1 MRALMLRSAPF
12 AAALAALFVGG
23 CAYDFD
29 SICRQGEVCDP
40 VSIEPPPTR
49 EPNVGQVPGCGIYSG
64 TCGDEGSSTACSF
77 RVTGNAVDAP
87 PECRSSSGSTNEG
100 NVCESA
106 SFCSLGL
113 SCWRPSAEATAT
125 CVDLCQTVA
134 DCRGVSRTCDRSTPI
149 TTLDGVPIYR
159 CVEVNP

>member
-1 MRALMLRSAPF
+1 MRGVSAPT
-12 AAALAALFVGG
+12 AALAASLAALLPGA
-23 CAYDFD
+23 CSYDFD
-29 SICRQGEVCDP
+29 SVCRRGEVCEP
-40 VSIEPPPTR
+40 VTITPPPTH
-49 EPNVGQVPGCGIYSG
+49 EPSVGQVPGCGIFSG
-64 TCGDEGSSTACSF
+64 TCGDDGSSTACSF

-100 NVCESA
+100 GVCESA

-113 SCWRPSAEATAT
+113 TCWRPSAEATAT